1 MVRDGI
7 LQCYALAVL
16 VFLFRRFPEFVT
28 GIGFGFLYLVIVGII
43 YDYLR
48 EQ

>member
-1 MVRDGI
+1 MIRNGI

-16 VFLFRRFPEFVT
+16 IFLFRRFPDVVT
-28 GIGFGFLYLVIVGII
+28 GIGFGFLYFIIIGII
-43 YDYLR
+43 YEFLN